1 MRFVLAIGPR
11 TDRVRSLLVVAVALL
26 EPATGVGLAV
36 LLGLFSEVATRHSA
50 DGLIVL
56 TLSAAVFV
64 MLTQGTFVAGYF
76 TRLRLQEEIQHR
88 IELRFIGVVGTTPT
102 LEVHERPSRSD
113 KAATARATRGQIG
126 PAFDRLLWLTG
137 AALALIV
144 SAVLMASVVPVL
156 AALPL
161 FAVPTVLATKAADKR
176 RGDAEERTTPSTR
189 LAGHL
194 FTLATTAAPGRETR
208 LFGLAG
214 ELRRRHRAQWDAA
227 GRDIAQTD
235 GRARVRVA
243 LAWLLFV
250 LAYAGA
256 IVLMV
261 RAALSGQA
269 SLGLVITAV
278 AVSSQITGQVHGL
291 LNLSFWTLES
301 LRATRVFLDVVED
314 ADAERA
320 AVVPATPAPV
330 PDALRDGITLEGF
343 TFRYWNRE
351 QPSLDAVDLHLPAGA
366 VVALVGEN
374 GAGKSTFVTMLTGF
388 YRPDAGRALVDG
400 TDLAQLSPEE
410 WRARTTVAFQ
420 DPVPIEM
427 TLQDTIGLG
436 LLDHRDDPERV
447 LQALRTAGGN
457 RLFSGLPDGL
467 DTRLGRTSW
476 DGKGLSGGQWQT
488 LANARAAMRRTPLLR
503 ILDEPS
509 ASLDARAEEW
519 LFQQYAELDR
529 LDGGVTVLVTHRFT
543 TARAADLIVVLDHGR
558 VAEVG
563 THDNLIQ
570 ADGTYAE
577 LYRLQARYFV

>member
-88 IELRFIGVVGTTPT
+88 IELRFIDVVGTTPT

-278 AVSSQITGQVHGL
+278 AVSSQITGQVQGL

-388 YRPDAGRALVDG
+388 YRPDAGRVLVDG

-447 LQALRTAGGN
+447 LQALRTAGGD

-558 VAEVG
+558 VAEAG
-563 THDNLIQ
+563 THGNLIQ